1 MKLGRRITE
10 FSIKYP
16 KAVFAI
22 ALAIMIL
29 SLLRVTSIRI
39 DTDPENMLSE
49 TEWVR
54 VFHNEVKRE
63 FALSDMIVLGVVNEG
78 DQDGVFN
85 PETLSRIYH
94 ITEGIKGIEG
104 VVVQDLMALSTVDDI
119 LQAGLG
125 SVRFQYLMERPPEN
139 REEAL
144 HIRDRVMANPLLD
157 GTLVSEDGKA
167 LAIYIPIEEK
177 SIAHRVS
184 QEVRTLIAA
193 EPTGPEAYHIT
204 GLPVA
209 EDTFGVQMFQ
219 QMAISAPLAGLL
231 IFLLMLFFFR
241 KLILVISPMVV
252 AMLSVFITMG
262 VLIATGQTVHIMSS
276 MIPIFLMPIAVVD
289 SVHILSVFFDRY
301 QLYRNR
307 EKTIQVVMEEL
318 FTPMLYTSLTTMVG
332 FASLVLAPIP
342 PVRVFGIFVAFG
354 VFLAWILTVTLVPAY
369 IMLFIP
375 ERKLTNFGAAH
386 REDEDGSSPL
396 ARFLVWGGGL
406 TRRWSNSILVLML
419 LILGISAFGISL
431 IQINDNPVKWF
442 VKNHPV
448 RVADD
453 VLNSH
458 FGGTYEA
465 YLVFEPITDRES
477 LHSDVEQIAIFL
489 DEESES
495 SDSARMTD
503 IVARLKD
510 RLTALEAEEA
520 EKIRPS
526 PMPVIESLIN
536 EVDQIAGSIPD
547 ENETLLDEI
556 YYLAEG
562 LEDMRTSFHT
572 FKNPEVLRWV
582 EKFQDHLVAERAVGK
597 TNGLTEVVK
606 KVHMEL
612 FEGQQKQ
619 YRIPDTPAAVAQ
631 TILSYQSSHN
641 PEDVWHLV
649 TPDFR
654 RLNLWAQLKSGDNRD
669 MERTIEVVED
679 YLARNPAPVPL
690 NHAWAG
696 LTYLNVVWQDK
707 MVNGM
712 LRSLLGSFGI
722 VLLMM
727 IFLFRSLP
735 WGVLSMIPLT
745 VTITLLYGTIGLV
758 GRDYD
763 MVMAVLSSLT
773 LGLSIDFAIHY
784 IQHTRQFHAEN
795 GSWPQTAELMSGAP
809 ARAITRNAIIIA
821 MGFLPLLLSTLTPYR
836 SVGVF
841 LATIMITS
849 GVATLVII
857 PALVQNLNRWLFK
870 TGSQDD
876 DEPEGPAGAEPE
888 VTNV

>member
-1 MKLGRRITE
+1 
-10 FSIKYP
+10 
-16 KAVFAI
+16 
-22 ALAIMIL
+22 
-29 SLLRVTSIRI
+29 
-39 DTDPENMLSE
+39 
-49 TEWVR
+49 
-54 VFHNEVKRE
+54 
-63 FALSDMIVLGVVNEG
+63 
-78 DQDGVFN
+78 
-85 PETLSRIYH
+85 
-94 ITEGIKGIEG
+94 
-104 VVVQDLMALSTVDDI
+104 
-119 LQAGLG
+119 
-125 SVRFQYLMERPPEN
+125 
-139 REEAL
+139 
-144 HIRDRVMANPLLD
+144 
-157 GTLVSEDGKA
+157 
-167 LAIYIPIEEK
+167 
-177 SIAHRVS
+177 
-184 QEVRTLIAA
+184 
-193 EPTGPEAYHIT
+193 
-204 GLPVA
+204 
-209 EDTFGVQMFQ
+209 
-219 QMAISAPLAGLL
+219 
-231 IFLLMLFFFR
+231 
-241 KLILVISPMVV
+241 
-252 AMLSVFITMG
+252 
-262 VLIATGQTVHIMSS
+262 
-276 MIPIFLMPIAVVD
+276 
-289 SVHILSVFFDRY
+289 
-301 QLYRNR
+301 
-307 EKTIQVVMEEL
+307 
-318 FTPMLYTSLTTMVG
+318 
-332 FASLVLAPIP
+332 
-342 PVRVFGIFVAFG
+342 
-354 VFLAWILTVTLVPAY
+354 
-369 IMLFIP
+369 
-375 ERKLTNFGAAH
+375 
-386 REDEDGSSPL
+386 
-396 ARFLVWGGGL
+396 
-406 TRRWSNSILVLML
+406 
-419 LILGISAFGISL
+419 
-431 IQINDNPVKWF
+431 
-442 VKNHPV
+442 
-448 RVADD
+448 VADD

-465 YLVFEPITDRES
+465 YLVFEPITDRET
-477 LHSDVEQIAIFL
+477 LRSDAGKIMLFL
-489 DEESES
+489 DGEAEA
-495 SDSARMTD
+495 SDSARMAD

-510 RLTALEAEEA
+510 RLKTLETEVAETD
-520 EKIRPS
+520 RPS

-556 YYLAEG
+556 YYLADG
-562 LEDMRTSFHT
+562 LEDIRTSFHT
-572 FKNPEVLRWV
+572 FKNPEVLRWI
-582 EKFQDHLVAERAVGK
+582 ERFQDHLVEEKAVGK

-631 TILSYQSSHN
+631 TILSYQSSHD

-669 MERTIEVVED
+669 MERTIEVVEG

-690 NHAWAG
+690 NQAWAG

-876 DEPEGPAGAEPE
+876 IEPEGPAGAEPE